1 MLFVMSRDF
10 GAFLAGLVVL
20 PALLLATLACMAIA
34 WRAGRHR
41 RPLAIASALVLGA
54 PLAWLVASQGRD
66 RVLFAAWA
74 ATHTGQFRAS
84 SGIDGVIADWDR
96 WGIAGLEN
104 DAYLVSDTHD
114 ALASATGRRDWLL
127 RTHQRC
133 EIVASRRMWRRIDR
147 VTTANCSFDRPPRAG

>member
-1 MLFVMSRDF
+1 MLFGMSRDF
-10 GAFLAGLVVL
+10 GAFLAGLVL
-20 PALLLATLACMAIA
+20 PALLLA
-34 WRAGRHR
+34 
-41 RPLAIASALVLGA
+41 A
-54 PLAWLVASQGRD
+54 PLAWLVAD